1 MFGDLKKM
9 VYTNYFKTVSP
20 PLLFTVLDHFGSG
33 APVCL
38 DYIGIVV
45 LWHGTVDSRQPLQPG
60 SGAKVDSFAP
70 RQGEVLLTDWHIQ
83 SCF

>member
-1 MFGDLKKM
+1 M
-9 VYTNYFKTVSP
+9 VSP
-20 PLLFTVLDHFGSG
+20 ALLFTVFGHSGSG

-60 SGAKVDSFAP
+60 KEAKVDSFAP
-70 RQGEVLLTDWHIQ
+70 RQGEVLLTDY
-83 SCF
+83 